1 MNNNLNN
8 EEKPF
13 KKRKFKITVVELFV
27 IFIVFIIVAIY
38 LVPQYMLT
46 KEQIQYGRLQ
56 TNVAMMTSKVLS
68 NFSQTES
75 KKLPSVIAKELTD

>member
-46 KEQIQYGRLQ
+46 KEQKQYGRLQ

-75 KKLPSVIAKELTD
+75 KKLPSVIAEE